1 MRRWWAIPILILMI
15 FVTLIGLSNFT
26 SVQAEGL
33 QQMPT
38 VDVPTV
44 TGTPGGPMAT
54 VKLDQDPP
62 NIRSGP
68 GVLYSKIGVLILGQK
83 VSVKGRS
90 PGGEWLL
97 IDYPGAPEGQGWV
110 FAPLMILDPG
120 ELPIVEPPPTPT
132 PLYTATIDP
141 TLAAQFLFTM
151 EPTRLP
157 TYTPPAP
164 LQIPTFTALSP
175 KSSGSIPAGLVIIS
189 LFVIGALLGL
199 FSLVRGR

>member
-15 FVTLIGLSNFT
+15 FATLIGLSNFT
-26 SVQAEGL
+26 TVRAEGL
-33 QQMPT
+33 AQMPT

-44 TGTPGGPMAT
+44 TGTPAGPKAT
-54 VKLDQDPP
+54 VKMDQDPP
-62 NIRSGP
+62 NVRSGP
-68 GVLYSKIGVLILGQK
+68 GVLYAKIGVLLLGQE

-110 FAPLMILDPG
+110 FAPLMNLDPG

-141 TLAAQFLFTM
+141 TLAAQFLYTI

-157 TYTPPAP
+157 TYTPPAA
-164 LQIPTFTALSP
+164 LVIPTFTALSP
-175 KSSGSIPAGLVIIS
+175 KSSGGIPAGLVIIS
-189 LFVIGALLGL
+189 LFVIGGLLGL
-199 FSLVRGR
+199 LSLVRGR